1 MVARKTTRR
10 KKSIP
15 LPRKPKT
22 GIAAAPTS
30 TFHWF
35 SDYIRT
41 DVDKKEIAGVIRTY
55 IKDNFKGKERTTL
68 LSAPDYYYGEYGV
81 ASTIQWKALGFEWPE
96 NWDGT
101 AKLKRFIDRV
111 REASIEKI
119 LEKQET
125 QDKVQAPVRSPM
137 DIVKEKTSE
146 FIGGVEEVLDDW
158 ENQSEYSL
166 YNQMVMENLNSF
178 SAKHVLTY
186 YERVLEEL
194 DELVNKKTD
203 DLVEAYSY
211 MSVPQRKKLL
221 AFVQGLV
228 TDAERYVLS
237 KKASRR
243 PSKPKVKTADKQ
255 VSKLNYANES
265 KEFKLTSINPIS
277 IVGAAR
283 VYTFHI
289 KERIITEYVCE
300 RAAGFEVRGSTIYG
314 IDTDNTRAIRLRKPE
329 EQLSAFLTKT
339 PAAINKFWDTLTT
352 KTVKDV
358 SGRVNKDTI
367 ILRALDK

>member
-10 KKSIP
+10 KKSTP

-22 GIAAAPTS
+22 GIAAAPTVS
-30 TFHWF
+30 FHWF

-41 DVDKKEIAGVIRTY
+41 DVEKKEIAGVIRTY
-55 IKDNFKGKERTTL
+55 IKDNFKGEERTIL

-81 ASTIQWKALGFEWPE
+81 ASTIQWKALGFEWPAK
-96 NWDGT
+96 WDGV

-111 REASIEKI
+111 RTAGAAKL
-119 LEKQET
+119 LEKQDS
-125 QDKVQAPVRSPM
+125 DKIKTPVRSPM

-158 ENQSEYSL
+158 ENQSDYSL

-194 DELVNKKTD
+194 DELVNKKTE
-203 DLVEAYSY
+203 DLVEAYSH

-237 KKASRR
+237 KKAARR

-255 VSKLNYANES
+255 VSKLNYAKDS
-265 KEFKLTSINPIS
+265 KEFKLTSINPTQ
-277 IVGAAR
+277 IVGASR
-283 VYTFHI
+283 VYTFHV

-300 RAAGFEVRGSTIYG
+300 RAGGFEVRGSTIYG
-314 IDTDNTRAIRLRKPE
+314 VDADRTRAIRLRKPE

-352 KTVKDV
+352 KTVKNV
-358 SGRVNKDTI
+358 SGRINKDTI